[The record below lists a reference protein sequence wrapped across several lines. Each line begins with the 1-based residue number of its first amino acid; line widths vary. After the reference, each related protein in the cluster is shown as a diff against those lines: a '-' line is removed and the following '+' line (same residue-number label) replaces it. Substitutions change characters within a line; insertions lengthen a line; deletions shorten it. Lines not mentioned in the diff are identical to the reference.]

1 MKRVVVD
8 VCDVDDSLARVDGAL
23 DDAEDAVNGRARRW
37 MTRVVARI
45 ARNGARDVTGDGW
58 MRREADVASRVD
70 YARE

>member
-45 ARNGARDVTGDGW
+45 ATNGARA
-58 MRREADVASRVD
+58 M
-70 YARE
+70 